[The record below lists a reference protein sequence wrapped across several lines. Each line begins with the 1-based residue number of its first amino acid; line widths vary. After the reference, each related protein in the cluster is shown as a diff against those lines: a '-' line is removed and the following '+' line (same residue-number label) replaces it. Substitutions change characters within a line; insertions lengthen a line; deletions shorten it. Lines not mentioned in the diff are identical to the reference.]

1 MALNPT
7 GTMTP
12 TTYSV
17 TVDGVGTF
25 TFAKRSMRSNLA
37 VAAEYSRLTEGVE
50 NPVPFLDTVA
60 TWMSTLKV
68 LTVNAPD
75 GWVLDD
81 MDPEDTDT
89 YARLGKVYSALR
101 GKEDSFRRG
110 ANPVG
115 PPTGA

>member
-1 MALNPT
+1 
-7 GTMTP
+7 MTP
-12 TTYSV
+12 TTYTI

-37 VAAEYSRLTEGVE
+37 IAAEYSRLTEGVE

-68 LTVNAPD
+68 LTVAAPD

-81 MDPEDTDT
+81 MDPEDEDT
-89 YARLGKVYSALR
+89 YTKLGRVYGALR
-101 GKEDSFRRG
+101 NKEGSFRRPADPLGQAAG
-110 ANPVG
+110 A
-115 PPTGA
+115 